1 MEVTGHGRPDDFLAS
16 EDTSVLVEVRVQRL
30 ALEQATQTWLVILQE
45 LHGERLLP
53 IWIGGPEAYAIDR
66 HIKEAEA
73 EAEAARPLT
82 HDLLCSVLHGLGGS
96 LEKVEITKVEKH
108 IFYAELVVC
117 RNGEMIRVDA
127 RPSDSIAIALRTSA
141 RIFANEQLLEA
152 VSIEIAEEE
161 RPADLQFLADSLPS
175 VEDSGGEGLAE
186 RLRRLN
192 PEDFGRFQP

>member
-1 MEVTGHGRPDDFLAS
+1 VEVTGHGRPDDFLAS

-30 ALEQATQTWLVILQE
+30 ALEQATQAWLVILQE

-66 HIKEAEA
+66 HMQ

-82 HDLLCSVLHGLGGS
+82 HDLLCSVLHGLGAS

-152 VSIEIAEEE
+152 VSIEIAEEAS
-161 RPADLQFLADSLPS
+161 PADLQFLADSLPS